1 MFHAIVTGHSRGL
14 GAAIAENLLQRGL
27 PVLGLARR
35 ENLELAVRFAQGL
48 RQVRVDLAD
57 STALLA
63 WLDGPELRDFLAG
76 ADKVLL
82 INNAGA
88 LQPVG
93 PLGTQDGGAIARS
106 VALNVTA
113 PLLLSNAVVAASPAA
128 IERRVMHVS
137 SGVGRRP
144 CAGWS
149 VYCATKAAVD
159 HHARTAATDLVPG
172 LIIASLAPGVIDTE
186 MQAEIRASDAA
197 KFPSLPQFQALK
209 RDGLLSTPADCAG
222 RLVNYVLSKR
232 CRNGDVA
239 DLRDQDLRDL

>member
-14 GAAIAENLLQRGL
+14 GAAIADNLLQRGL

-35 ENLELAVRFAQGL
+35 ENTQLAARFAKGL
-48 RQVRVDLAD
+48 RQECLDLAD

-63 WLDGPELRDFLAG
+63 WLEGPALREFLGG

-82 INNAGA
+82 INNAGS

-93 PLGTQDGGAIARS
+93 PLGTQDGRAIARS

-113 PLLLSNAVVAASPAA
+113 PLLLSNAVVAAAPAA
-128 IERRVMHVS
+128 TEQRVLHVS

-149 VYCATKAAVD
+149 VYCATKAALD
-159 HHARTAATDLVPG
+159 HHARTAATDQVPG

-186 MQAEIRASDAA
+186 MQAEIRASDAT
-197 KFPSLPQFQALK
+197 KFPSLQQFQALK
-209 RDGLLSTPADCAG
+209 RDGLLSSPADCAN
-222 RLVNYVLSKR
+222 RLVGYVLSER
-232 CRNGDVA
+232 CRNGDIA
-239 DLRDQDLRDL
+239 DLRDL